1 MLRQTD
7 ATGETLDPA
16 RGNLLILSNA
26 RVVTSGHVLHG
37 SVVFENGQ
45 ITEIHEGPS
54 RHAEAVDFA
63 GDYLLPGLVD
73 IHTDHF
79 EKHLY
84 PRAHVRWD
92 FMRAALAHDA
102 QIIGGGVTTVFDSL
116 CVGATTDNPERAE
129 ILKPMIEALEQAQK
143 SGMLRAEHLVHL
155 RCELTDPVTPQL
167 TAENIDRDIVRV
179 ISVME
184 HLPGIRQSRDIE
196 AYVARA
202 CKSTGES
209 PGRVRE
215 KIKILVADKSHIAA
229 TTRPDIVALA
239 RARSMPLMSHDDTDI
254 AHIEEG
260 VAEGVS
266 ISEFPCSM
274 EAAEA
279 ARAAGMHIVA
289 GAPNLVRGGSQ
300 SGNIAVRD
308 LLAARLVDILAS
320 DYVPRSMLDAT
331 FMIAAD
337 PGLDYDL
344 PSAVA
349 MVTRTPALAGNLPD
363 RGAIKT
369 GLKADLIR
377 VDLQDGHPFVKS
389 AWRSGHRV
397 A

>member
-7 ATGETLDPA
+7 APGEAHEAA
-16 RGNLLILSNA
+16 RGKVLILSNA
-26 RVVTSGHVLHG
+26 RVVTPSHVLHG
-37 SVVFENGQ
+37 SVVIENGL
-45 ITEIHEGPS
+45 IVEIHEGPS
-54 RHAEAVDFA
+54 HDPQALDFS

-129 ILKPMIEALEQAQK
+129 ILKPMIEALEQAQ
-143 SGMLRAEHLVHL
+143 SAGMFRAEHLVHL

-167 TAENIDRDIVRV
+167 TAEHIDREIVRV

-196 AYVARA
+196 AYVHRA

-209 PGRVRE
+209 PELVRE
-215 KIKILVADKSHIAA
+215 KIKVLVAEKSQFAA
-229 TTRPDIVALA
+229 STRPEVVALA
-239 RARSMPLMSHDDTDI
+239 RSRAMPLMSHDDTDV

-260 VAEGVS
+260 IAEGVS

-279 ARAAGMHIVA
+279 AREAGMQIVA

-320 DYVPRSMLDAT
+320 DYVPRSMLDAA
-331 FMIAAD
+331 FMISAD

-344 PSAVA
+344 PSAIA
-349 MVTRTPALAGNLPD
+349 MVTRNPALAGNLAD
-363 RGAIKT
+363 RGAIAT

-389 AWRSGHRV
+389 AWRSGNRI

>member
-7 ATGETLDPA
+7 ATGEAHEAT
-16 RGNLLILSNA
+16 RGEVLILSNA
-26 RVVTSGHVLHG
+26 RVVTPDLVLHG
-37 SVVFENGQ
+37 SVVVQNGE
-45 ITEIHEGPS
+45 ILEIHEGTS
-54 RHAEAVDFA
+54 RHADALDFA

-129 ILKPMIEALEQAQK
+129 ILKPMIEALEQAQ
-143 SGMLRAEHLVHL
+143 STGMLRAEHLVHL

-209 PGRVRE
+209 PERVRE
-215 KIKILVADKSHIAA
+215 KIKVLVAEKSHIAA

-260 VAEGVS
+260 VTEGVS

-279 ARAAGMHIVA
+279 ARGAGMHIVA

-320 DYVPRSMLDAT
+320 DYVPRSMLDAA
-331 FMIAAD
+331 FIIAAD

-363 RGAIKT
+363 RGAIKI

-389 AWRSGHRV
+389 AWRSGRRV

>member
-7 ATGETLDPA
+7 ATGEAHEAA
-16 RGNLLILSNA
+16 RGEVLILSNA
-26 RVVTSGHVLHG
+26 RVVTPSHVLHG
-37 SVVFENGQ
+37 SVVIENGL
-45 ITEIHEGPS
+45 IVEIHEGPS
-54 RHAEAVDFA
+54 PHADALDFA

-129 ILKPMIEALEQAQK
+129 ILKPMIEALEQAQ
-143 SGMLRAEHLVHL
+143 SAGMFRAEHLVHL
-155 RCELTDPVTPQL
+155 RCELTDLVTPQL
-167 TAENIDRDIVRV
+167 TAEHIDREIVRV

-196 AYVARA
+196 AYVHRA

-209 PGRVRE
+209 PELVRE
-215 KIKILVADKSHIAA
+215 KIKVLVAEKSQFAA
-229 TTRPDIVALA
+229 TTRPEVVALA
-239 RARSMPLMSHDDTDI
+239 RSRAMPLMSHDDTDV

-260 VAEGVS
+260 IAEGVS

-279 ARAAGMHIVA
+279 ARSAGMMIVA

-308 LLAARLVDILAS
+308 LLAQRLVDILAS
-320 DYVPRSMLDAT
+320 DYVPRSMLDAA
-331 FMIAAD
+331 FMISAD

-349 MVTRTPALAGNLPD
+349 MVTRSPALAGNLTD
-363 RGAIKT
+363 RGAIET

-377 VDLQDGHPFVKS
+377 VDLQDGQPFVKS
-389 AWRSGHRV
+389 AWRSGNRV

>member
-7 ATGETLDPA
+7 ATGEAHEAA
-16 RGNLLILSNA
+16 RGEIMILSNA
-26 RVVTSGHVLHG
+26 RVVTTGHVLHG
-37 SVVFENGQ
+37 SVVVEDGE
-45 ITEIHEGPS
+45 IVEIHEGPS
-54 RHAEAVDFA
+54 RHAEALDFA

-129 ILKPMIEALEQAQK
+129 ILKPMIEALEQAQ
-143 SGMLRAEHLVHL
+143 SAGMLRAEHLVHL

-167 TAENIDRDIVRV
+167 TAENIDREIVRV

-209 PGRVRE
+209 PERVRE
-215 KIKILVADKSHIAA
+215 KIKVLVAEKSHIAA

-260 VAEGVS
+260 LAEGVS

-320 DYVPRSMLDAT
+320 DYVPRSMLDAA

-337 PGLDYDL
+337 PGLDFDL

>member
-7 ATGETLDPA
+7 ATGEAHEAA
-16 RGNLLILSNA
+16 RGEVLILSNA
-26 RVVTSGHVLHG
+26 RVVTPSHVLHG
-37 SVVFENGQ
+37 SVVIENGL
-45 ITEIHEGPS
+45 IVEIHEGPS
-54 RHAEAVDFA
+54 PHADALDFA

-129 ILKPMIEALEQAQK
+129 ILKPMIEALEQAQ
-143 SGMLRAEHLVHL
+143 SAGMFRAEHLVHL
-155 RCELTDPVTPQL
+155 RCELTDLVTPQL
-167 TAENIDRDIVRV
+167 TAEHIDREIVRV

-196 AYVARA
+196 AYVHRA

-209 PGRVRE
+209 PELVRE
-215 KIKILVADKSHIAA
+215 KIKVLVAEKSQFAA
-229 TTRPDIVALA
+229 TTRPEVVALA
-239 RARSMPLMSHDDTDI
+239 RSRAMPLMSHDDTYV
-254 AHIEEG
+254 AHIDEG
-260 VAEGVS
+260 IAEGVS

-279 ARAAGMHIVA
+279 ARSAGMMIVA

-320 DYVPRSMLDAT
+320 DYVPRSMLDAA
-331 FMIAAD
+331 FMISAD

-349 MVTRTPALAGNLPD
+349 MVTRSPALAGNLTD
-363 RGAIKT
+363 RGAIET

-377 VDLQDGHPFVKS
+377 VDLQDGQPFVKS
-389 AWRSGHRV
+389 AWRSGNRV

>member
-7 ATGETLDPA
+7 ATGEAHEAA
-16 RGNLLILSNA
+16 RGEVLILSNA
-26 RVVTSGHVLHG
+26 RVVTPSHVLHG
-37 SVVFENGQ
+37 SVMIQNGE
-45 ITEIHEGPS
+45 IVEIHEGPS
-54 RHAEAVDFA
+54 RHQNALDFA

-129 ILKPMIEALEQAQK
+129 ILKPMIEALEQAQ
-143 SGMLRAEHLVHL
+143 STGMLRAEHLVHL

-167 TAENIDRDIVRV
+167 TAENIDREIVRI

-196 AYVARA
+196 AYLARA

-209 PGRVRE
+209 PERVRE
-215 KIKILVADKSHIAA
+215 KIKILVAEKSHIAA

-279 ARAAGMHIVA
+279 ARAVGMHIVA

-320 DYVPRSMLDAT
+320 DYVPRSMLDAA

-344 PSAVA
+344 PRAVA

>member
-7 ATGETLDPA
+7 ATGETLEPA

-26 RVVTSGHVLHG
+26 RVVLPSHVLHG
-37 SVVFENGQ
+37 TVVIENGQ
-45 ITEIHEGPS
+45 IAEIHEGPS
-54 RHAEAVDFA
+54 RHAGALDFA

-92 FMRAALAHDA
+92 FIRAALAHDA

-129 ILKPMIEALEQAQK
+129 ILKPMIEALEQAQS

-167 TAENIDRDIVRV
+167 TAEHIGRDIVRV
-179 ISVME
+179 LSVME

-196 AYVARA
+196 AYVNRA

-209 PGRVRE
+209 PERVRE

-239 RARSMPLMSHDDTDI
+239 RARSMPLMSHDDTDV

-260 VAEGVS
+260 FAEGVS

-274 EAAEA
+274 EAAQA
-279 ARAAGMHIVA
+279 ARTAGMRIVA

-308 LLAARLVDILAS
+308 LLADKLVDILAS
-320 DYVPRSMLDAT
+320 DYVPRSMLDAA
-331 FMIAAD
+331 FLIAAD

-349 MVTRTPALAGNLPD
+349 LVTRSPALAGGLTD
-363 RGAIKT
+363 RGAIDT

>member
-1 MLRQTD
+1 MLRHTD
-7 ATGETLDPA
+7 ATGEA
-16 RGNLLILSNA
+16 YEAVYGEVLLLSNA
-26 RVVTSGHVLHG
+26 RVVTPSHVLHG
-37 SVVFENGQ
+37 SVVIENGL
-45 ITEIHEGPS
+45 IVEIHEGPS
-54 RHAEAVDFA
+54 RHADALDFA

-129 ILKPMIEALEQAQK
+129 ILKPMIEALEQAQ
-143 SGMLRAEHLVHL
+143 SAGMFRAEHLVHL

-167 TAENIDRDIVRV
+167 TAEHIDREIVRV

-196 AYVARA
+196 AYVHRA
-202 CKSTGES
+202 CKSTGEN
-209 PGRVRE
+209 PELVRK
-215 KIKILVADKSHIAA
+215 KIKVLVAEKSQFAA
-229 TTRPDIVALA
+229 STRPEVVALA
-239 RARSMPLMSHDDTDI
+239 RSRAMPLMSHDDTDV

-260 VAEGVS
+260 IAEGVS

-279 ARAAGMHIVA
+279 ARSAGMMIVA

-320 DYVPRSMLDAT
+320 DYVPRSMLDAA
-331 FMIAAD
+331 FMISAD

-349 MVTRTPALAGNLPD
+349 MVTRSPALAGNLTD
-363 RGAIKT
+363 RGAIET

-377 VDLQDGHPFVKS
+377 VDLQDGQPFVKS
-389 AWRSGHRV
+389 AWRSGNRV

>member
-37 SVVFENGQ
+37 SVVVESGQ

-54 RHAEAVDFA
+54 RHAEALDFA

-92 FMRAALAHDA
+92 FMRAALAHDS

-167 TAENIDRDIVRV
+167 TAENIDREIVRV

-209 PGRVRE
+209 PERVRE
-215 KIKILVADKSHIAA
+215 KIKLLVAEKSHIAA

-279 ARAAGMHIVA
+279 ARTAGMHIVA

-320 DYVPRSMLDAT
+320 DYVPRSMLDAA

>member
-1 MLRQTD
+1 MLRQTN
-7 ATGETLDPA
+7 ATGETHEAA
-16 RGNLLILSNA
+16 RGETLVLSNA
-26 RVVTSGHVLHG
+26 RVVTPSHVLHG
-37 SVVFENGQ
+37 SVVIENGK
-45 ITEIHEGPS
+45 IMEIYEGPS
-54 RHAEAVDFA
+54 RHADALDFA

-129 ILKPMIEALEQAQK
+129 ILKPMIEALEQAQS

-167 TAENIDRDIVRV
+167 TANNIDREIVRV
-179 ISVME
+179 ISIME
-184 HLPGIRQSRDIE
+184 HLPGIRQSRDID

-209 PGRVRE
+209 PDLVRE
-215 KIKILVADKSHIAA
+215 KIKVLVAEKSHIAA

-254 AHIEEG
+254 AHIEDG

-279 ARAAGMHIVA
+279 ARTAGMSIVA

-320 DYVPRSMLDAT
+320 DYVPRSMLDAA
-331 FMIAAD
+331 FMISAD

-349 MVTRTPALAGNLPD
+349 MVTRSPARAGGLTD
-363 RGAIKT
+363 RGAIET

-377 VDLQDGHPFVKS
+377 VNLYDGHPFAKS
-389 AWRSGHRV
+389 VWRSGHRV

>member
-1 MLRQTD
+1 MLRQTN
-7 ATGETLDPA
+7 ATGETHEA
-16 RGNLLILSNA
+16 TRGETLVLSNA
-26 RVVTSGHVLHG
+26 RVVTPSHVLHG
-37 SVVFENGQ
+37 SVVIENGK
-45 ITEIHEGPS
+45 ITEIHEGPA
-54 RHAEAVDFA
+54 RHADALDFA

-129 ILKPMIEALEQAQK
+129 ILKPMIEALEQAQS

-167 TAENIDRDIVRV
+167 TAENIDREIVRV
-179 ISVME
+179 ISIME
-184 HLPGIRQSRDIE
+184 HLPGIRQSRDID

-209 PGRVRE
+209 PDLVRE
-215 KIKILVADKSHIAA
+215 KIKVLVAEKSHIAA

-279 ARAAGMHIVA
+279 ARTAGMSIVA

-320 DYVPRSMLDAT
+320 DYVPRSMLDAA

-349 MVTRTPALAGNLPD
+349 MVTRSPALAGGLTD
-363 RGAIKT
+363 RGAIET

-377 VDLQDGHPFVKS
+377 VNLYDGHPFAKS
-389 AWRSGHRV
+389 VWRSGHRV

>member
-16 RGNLLILSNA
+16 RGSLLILSNA

-37 SVVFENGQ
+37 SVVVENGL

-54 RHAEAVDFA
+54 HHAEALDFA

-129 ILKPMIEALEQAQK
+129 ILKPMIEALEQAQ
-143 SGMLRAEHLVHL
+143 SAGMLRAEHLVHL

-167 TAENIDRDIVRV
+167 TAENIDLEIVRV

-184 HLPGIRQSRDIE
+184 HLPGIRQSRDID

-209 PGRVRE
+209 PERVRE

-229 TTRPDIVALA
+229 TTRPEIVALA
-239 RARSMPLMSHDDTDI
+239 RARSMPLMSHDDTDV

-260 VAEGVS
+260 IAEGVS

-274 EAAEA
+274 EAAQA
-279 ARAAGMHIVA
+279 ARAAGMRIVA

-308 LLAARLVDILAS
+308 LLADKLVDILAS
-320 DYVPRSMLDAT
+320 DYVPRSMLDAA
-331 FMIAAD
+331 FLIAAD

-349 MVTRTPALAGNLPD
+349 LVTRTPALAGGLTD
-363 RGAIKT
+363 RGAVET

-389 AWRSGHRV
+389 AWRSGYRV

>member
-7 ATGETLDPA
+7 ATGEAHEAA
-16 RGNLLILSNA
+16 RGEALILSNA
-26 RVVTSGHVLHG
+26 RVVTTGHVLHG
-37 SVVFENGQ
+37 SVVVENGE
-45 ITEIHEGPS
+45 IVEIHEGPS
-54 RHAEAVDFA
+54 RHAEALDFA

-167 TAENIDRDIVRV
+167 TAENIDREIVRV

-196 AYVARA
+196 AYVHRA

-209 PGRVRE
+209 PERVRE
-215 KIKILVADKSHIAA
+215 KIKVLVAEKSHIAA

-239 RARSMPLMSHDDTDI
+239 RARSMPLMSHDDTDV

-320 DYVPRSMLDAT
+320 DYVPRSMLDAA

-389 AWRSGHRV
+389 AWRSGRRV

>member
-1 MLRQTD
+1 MLRHTD
-7 ATGETLDPA
+7 ATGEA
-16 RGNLLILSNA
+16 HEAVHGEVLLLSNA
-26 RVVTSGHVLHG
+26 RVVTPSHVLHG
-37 SVVFENGQ
+37 SVVIENGL
-45 ITEIHEGPS
+45 IVEIHEGPS
-54 RHAEAVDFA
+54 RHADALDFA

-129 ILKPMIEALEQAQK
+129 ILKPMIEALEQAQ
-143 SGMLRAEHLVHL
+143 SAGMFRAEHLVHL

-167 TAENIDRDIVRV
+167 TAEHIDREIVRV

-196 AYVARA
+196 AYVHRA

-209 PGRVRE
+209 PELVRK
-215 KIKILVADKSHIAA
+215 KIKVLVAEKSQFAA
-229 TTRPDIVALA
+229 STRPEVVALA
-239 RARSMPLMSHDDTDI
+239 RSRAMPLMSHDDTDV

-260 VAEGVS
+260 IAEGVS

-279 ARAAGMHIVA
+279 ARSAGMMIVA

-320 DYVPRSMLDAT
+320 DYVPRSMLDAA
-331 FMIAAD
+331 FMISAD

-349 MVTRTPALAGNLPD
+349 MVTRSPALAGNLTD
-363 RGAIKT
+363 RGAIET

-377 VDLQDGHPFVKS
+377 VDLQDGQPFVKS
-389 AWRSGHRV
+389 AWRSGNRV